1 MSKTTLLKEVEYID
15 GVQEFLEEGYVTELL
30 GKSESSFELSGVPV
44 DGTIRFSGDTS
55 LFNKQVYSLDD
66 LSISGAWHVNGKT
79 LKIKPE
85 LKTSEY
91 TYTYITYKKKALTK
105 KEGLFSVDY
114 DKGYLYTSTP
124 IKNVKIQYKY
134 AIQYVQGQKMTQ
146 VPATEYTRDSIYSI
160 PTDERTKLSYLYQ
173 IQNTVSDNNSKEYY
187 TDGKISM
194 VTLGDKDE

>member
-30 GKSESSFELSGVPV
+30 GKSESTFELSGTPV
-44 DGTIRFSGDTS
+44 EGTVRFSGDTS
-55 LFNKQVYSLDD
+55 LFNKQVYSLED

-79 LKIKPE
+79 LKIQPE

-91 TYTYITYKKKALTK
+91 TYTYITYKRKALTK

-124 IKNVKIQYKY
+124 IKNVRIQYKY

-146 VPATEYTRDSIYSI
+146 VPATEYTRESIYSI

-173 IQNTVSDNNSKEYY
+173 IQNTISDNNSKEYY

>member
-30 GKSESSFELSGVPV
+30 GKSESTFELSGTPV
-44 DGTIRFSGDTS
+44 EGTIRFSGDTS
-55 LFNKQVYSLDD
+55 LFNKQVYSLED

-79 LKIKPE
+79 LKIQPE

-91 TYTYITYKKKALTK
+91 TYTYITYKRKALTK

-124 IKNVKIQYKY
+124 IKNVRIQYKY

-146 VPATEYTRDSIYSI
+146 VPATEYTRESIYSI

-173 IQNTVSDNNSKEYY
+173 IQNTISDNNSKEYY